1 MLTGARHVVMS
12 TCTAVI
18 LFTVLER
25 AIVKRTNSLLA
36 PLFSIGLLA
45 VSASSQA
52 AGWCESGK
60 PVKFAGLNWE
70 SGMLLTEV
78 LQIVLKDGYGC
89 AVDTLP
95 GNSITMESALGSN
108 DIQVL
113 AEEWV
118 GRSEVWNKAASSG
131 KVVGVGAPIIG
142 ATEGWYVPRY
152 LVEGDAKRNLKPKA
166 PNLKNIADLP
176 QYAGL
181 FKDPE
186 EPGKGR
192 FYNCPA
198 GWTCE
203 LENSEML
210 KSYGLQASYT
220 NFRPGTG
227 PALDA
232 AVLSSY
238 KRGEP
243 ILFYYWSPTPLMGQ
257 VDLIKLGEKPGVDK
271 QISIKVG
278 LSSVFHAQA
287 PELVGVLEK
296 VNLPID
302 LLNQNLA
309 RMTNEHIDS
318 PKLAKIFFKEHPE
331 IWHTWVSDA
340 AAKKIDAT
348 L

>member
-1 MLTGARHVVMS
+1 MKYKKTLLT
-12 TCTAVI
+12 
-18 LFTVLER
+18 
-25 AIVKRTNSLLA
+25 SLLS
-36 PLFSIGLLA
+36 LGLLA
-45 VSASSQA
+45 GSASSQA

-70 SGMLLTEV
+70 SGMLLTDV
-78 LQIVLKDGYGC
+78 LQIVLKEGYGC
-89 AVDTLP
+89 ETDSLP
-95 GNSITMESALGSN
+95 GNSITMENALSSN
-108 DIQVL
+108 DIQVF

-118 GRSEVWNKAASSG
+118 GRSEVWNKAAAAG
-131 KVVGVGAPIIG
+131 KVVGVGSPIVG
-142 ATEGWYVPRY
+142 AVVGWYVPRY
-152 LVEGDAKRNLKPKA
+152 VVEGDSKRKLEAKA
-166 PNLKNIADLP
+166 PNLKAITDLA
-176 QYAGL
+176 QYTEV
-181 FKDPE
+181 FSDPE

-203 LENSEML
+203 LDNSEML
-210 KSYGLQASYT
+210 KSYGLEDKFT

-257 VDLIKLGEKPGVDK
+257 VDLVKLDEKPGVDK
-271 QISIKVG
+271 SITIQVG
-278 LSSVFHAQA
+278 LSKDFHEQA
-287 PELVGVLEK
+287 PELVAVLEK

-309 RMTNEHIDS
+309 RMAKERIDS
-318 PKLAKIFFKEHPE
+318 PKLAKVFLKEHPE
-331 IWHTWVSDA
+331 VWHAWVSAD
-340 AAKKIDAT
+340 AAKKIDAA

>member
-1 MLTGARHVVMS
+1 
-12 TCTAVI
+12 
-18 LFTVLER
+18 LER
-25 AIVKRTNSLLA
+25 AIVNSKKNLLASLLT
-36 PLFSIGLLA
+36 LGVLA
-45 VSASSQA
+45 GSATSQA
-52 AGWCESGK
+52 ADWCESGK

-70 SGMLLTEV
+70 SGMFLTDV
-78 LQIVLKDGYGC
+78 LQVLLKTGYGC
-89 AVDTLP
+89 AIDTLP
-95 GNSITMESALGSN
+95 GNSITMESALSSN

-118 GRSEVWNKAASSG
+118 GRSEVWNKAADTG

-152 LVEGDAKRNLKPKA
+152 LVEGDSQRNIKAKA
-166 PNLKNIADLP
+166 PELRNIADLNR
-176 QYAGL
+176 YAAL

-210 KSYGLQASYT
+210 KRYGLEASYT

-257 VDLIKLGEKPGVDK
+257 VDLLKLQEKPGVDK
-271 QISIKVG
+271 KISIQVG
-278 LSSVFHAQA
+278 LSSVFHQQA
-287 PELVGVLEK
+287 PELVAVVEK

-309 RMTNEHIDS
+309 RMSKEHIDS
-318 PKLAKIFFKEHPE
+318 AKLARMFFKEHPE
-331 IWHTWVSDA
+331 IWHTWVSDV
-340 AAKKIDAT
+340 AAKKIDAS

>member
-1 MLTGARHVVMS
+1 MMTMKNSVKACLLSMGLVM
-12 TCTAVI
+12 
-18 LFTVLER
+18 
-25 AIVKRTNSLLA
+25 
-36 PLFSIGLLA
+36 G
-45 VSASSQA
+45 SASTYA
-52 AGWCESGK
+52 AGWCDSGK

-70 SGMLLTEV
+70 SGMLLTDV
-78 LQIVLKDGYGC
+78 LQTILKEGYGC
-89 AVDTLP
+89 QVDTIP
-95 GNSITMESALGSN
+95 GNSITMESALSSN

-118 GRSEVWNKAASSG
+118 GRSEVWNKAAQSG

-152 LVEGDAKRNLKPKA
+152 LVEGDAKRNIKAKA
-166 PNLKNIADLP
+166 PDLKKIADLTR
-176 QYAGL
+176 YTEL
-181 FKDPE
+181 FKDQE

-203 LENSEML
+203 LENTEML
-210 KSYGLQASYT
+210 KSYGLEGSYT

-238 KRGEP
+238 KRTEP
-243 ILFYYWSPTPLMGQ
+243 ILFYYWTPTPLMGQ
-257 VDLIKLGEKPGVDK
+257 VDLVKLEEKPGVDK
-271 QISIKVG
+271 KISIQVG
-278 LSSVFHAQA
+278 LSKAFHEQA
-287 PELVGVLEK
+287 PELVAVLEK

-309 RMTNEHIDS
+309 RMTKEHIDS

-331 IWHTWVSDA
+331 IWHGWVSEA
-340 AAKKIDAT
+340 AAKKIAAT

>member
-1 MLTGARHVVMS
+1 VTMNKTLLA
-12 TCTAVI
+12 
-18 LFTVLER
+18 
-25 AIVKRTNSLLA
+25 SLLS
-36 PLFSIGLLA
+36 LGLLT
-45 VSASSQA
+45 SAAATQA
-52 AGWCESGK
+52 AGWCEAGK

-70 SGMLLTEV
+70 SGMLLTDV
-78 LQIVLKDGYGC
+78 LQVVLKEGYGC
-89 AVDTLP
+89 STDSLP
-95 GNSITMESALGSN
+95 GNSITMENALSSN
-108 DIQVL
+108 DIQVF

-118 GRSEVWNKAASSG
+118 GRSEVWKKAEAAG
-131 KVVGVGAPIIG
+131 KVVGVGAPVTG
-142 ATEGWYVPRY
+142 AVEGWYVPRY
-152 LVEGDAKRNLKPKA
+152 VVEGDPKRKLQAKA
-166 PNLKNIADLP
+166 PNLKAVADLA
-176 QYAGL
+176 QYAQV
-181 FKDPE
+181 FRDAE

-210 KSYGLQASYT
+210 KSYGLESSYT

-243 ILFYYWSPTPLMGQ
+243 ILFYYWTPTPLMGQ
-257 VDLIKLGEKPGVDK
+257 VDLIKLDEKPGVDK
-271 QISIKVG
+271 SVTIKVG
-278 LSSVFHAQA
+278 LSKVFYEQA
-287 PELVGVLEK
+287 PELRSVFEK

-309 RMTNEHIDS
+309 RMSKERIES
-318 PKLAKIFFKEHPE
+318 PKLAKIFLKEHPE
-331 IWHTWVSDA
+331 VWHAWVSEDA
-340 AAKKIDAT
+340 ARKIDAA

>member
-1 MLTGARHVVMS
+1 MIKLNRNVM
-12 TCTAVI
+12 A
-18 LFTVLER
+18 
-25 AIVKRTNSLLA
+25 
-36 PLFSIGLLA
+36 GLLSLGLFA
-45 VSASSQA
+45 GSAATQA
-52 AGWCESGK
+52 AGWCDSGK

-70 SGMLLTEV
+70 SAMLLTDV
-78 LQIVLKDGYGC
+78 LQTLLKEGYGC
-89 AVDTLP
+89 TVDTLP
-95 GNSITMESALGSN
+95 GNSITMESALSSN

-113 AEEWV
+113 SEEWV
-118 GRSEVWNKAASSG
+118 GRSEVWNKAAASG
-131 KVVGVGAPIIG
+131 KVVGVGAPIVG

-152 LVEGDAKRNLKPKA
+152 VVEGDAKRALKAKA
-166 PNLKNIADLP
+166 PALKTIADLA
-176 QYAGL
+176 QYAEL

-210 KSYGLQASYT
+210 KSYGLESRYT

-243 ILFYYWSPTPLMGQ
+243 ILFYYWTPTPLMGQ
-257 VDLIKLGEKPGVDK
+257 VDLIKLEEKPGVDK
-271 QISIKVG
+271 KISIQVG
-278 LSSVFHAQA
+278 LSKAFHEQA
-287 PELVGVLEK
+287 PELVAVLEK

-309 RMTNEHIDS
+309 RMTREHIDS
-318 PKLAKIFFKEHPE
+318 PKLAKLFLQQHPE
-331 IWHTWVSDA
+331 IWHGWVSEA